1 MSKKDVYKNH
11 ITTYFGKNDIINVVE
26 GFTIEDSS
34 LNRIKLKQVAD
45 MVDISNNIAKINYN
59 LYEIS
64 KNIPK
69 NKEIN
74 ETVSKNYLKMKAE
87 LGRYNMR
94 NFSMMTQPHLYER
107 IDDNGNLYKD
117 LEPSVSDARR
127 TDSKEI
133 LLQQNTAY
141 IIGSLIV
148 SSLLI
153 IAVSIQ

>member
-1 MSKKDVYKNH
+1 MSNKDVYKNH

-34 LNRIKLKQVAD
+34 LNRIKLKRDAD

-59 LYEIS
+59 LSEIS
-64 KNIPK
+64 KNSPK